1 MPDLDVTVVKNPL
14 EITDS
19 RTLLVQAAK
28 HTPLVTIAVRSVGH
42 MPSLQLLEDTLP
54 ELRWACGTRPTQFT
68 TRDIS
73 TLFIRNDKLTFSSKR
88 LSRYPDFVYENGQ
101 LIYTGGRHEH

>member
-1 MPDLDVTVVKNPL
+1 MPDLDMAVVKNPY
-14 EITDS
+14 S

-42 MPSLQLLEDTLP
+42 MPLLQLLEDTLS
-54 ELRWACGTRPTQFT
+54 ELRWPSGTRPTQFT

-73 TLFIRNDKLTFSSKR
+73 ALFIRNDKLTFSSKR
-88 LSRYPDFVYENGQ
+88 LSRYPDFVYEKRPVD
-101 LIYTGGRHEH
+101 LRRRTP